1 MADGMGK
8 LAVSDDRPAA
18 PPVPAG
24 KPVAQGPAH
33 QPQEAPPLSR
43 KRIVPPPRPGL
54 GTSGRKL
61 AVRANHFFVEVSVND
76 IFHYDVSST
85 RTHSFLNLVLRFAA
99 SLCSVRFLS
108 VDIVLI
114 SVHDSFRFFLYSHL
128 PGCRG

>member
-1 MADGMGK
+1 LADGMGK
-8 LAVSDDRPAA
+8 LAVADDRPAA

-85 RTHSFLNLVLRFAA
+85 HTHSFLNLVLRLQRPI
-99 SLCSVRFLS
+99 SL
-108 VDIVLI
+108 
-114 SVHDSFRFFLYSHL
+114 
-128 PGCRG
+128 G